1 MHWTIQFL
9 IAATILGGSLGM
21 MFLEYSRNRAGRSFL
36 KSESIAI
43 PYWITYLAL
52 LVLGTGLLISAL
64 IR

>member
-9 IAATILGGSLGM
+9 IAATILSASLGM

-36 KSESIAI
+36 KSESIAL
-43 PYWITYLAL
+43 PYWITYLTL